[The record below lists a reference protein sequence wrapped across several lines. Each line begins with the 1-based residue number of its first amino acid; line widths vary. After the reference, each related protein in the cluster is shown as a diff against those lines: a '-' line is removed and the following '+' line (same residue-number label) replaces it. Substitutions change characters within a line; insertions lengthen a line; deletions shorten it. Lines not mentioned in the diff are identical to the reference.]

1 MIVDVETGLQ
11 PNNNTKKV
19 IYESFKEEDNFI
31 VGLENLS
38 DKNRFGFYDSDNQR
52 TILRFY

>member
-1 MIVDVETGLQ
+1 MLGGTFDKNKIKD
-11 PNNNTKKV
+11 KIK
-19 IYESFKEEDNFI
+19 NF
-31 VGLENLS
+31 